1 MKTWHILAAAVI
13 IGTTAAPASAQTIDV
28 RPGGDIRIRID
39 TQAIREASEEIREAM
54 REAFGPHTRLELQ
67 REIGS
72 FTRELAD
79 AIQDLSRDLSRDLGR
94 ELGRDFGRELR
105 GAFQWNAGESWQRN
119 FPASQTDT
127 EKRTFAIGA
136 AGEFDLENL
145 SGDIRIVAGTGRD
158 LTIEITRRA
167 RGRNEAEA
175 RNGLSR
181 VRVETTHRGDR
192 VTAKTVYPN
201 ERQSNYSVS
210 VDYVV
215 TAPAGT
221 RVTARTL
228 SGDISAT
235 AITGELSLNTMSG
248 DVTVTQATHLLSAKT
263 ASGDIVLRE
272 VSAEGALD
280 ASTMSGDVTATMV
293 KARRLNL
300 TTISGTVTAR
310 GAQSSDVKLNSTSGN
325 VVFDGD
331 LAANGRYTFT
341 SHSGNVQLTLDGRT
355 GFTFESSTF
364 TGTVRTDLPLQVNS
378 LGATGRRPARNLRG
392 TFGDGSAMVTATSFS
407 GNVVVLKR

>member
-1 MKTWHILAAAVI
+1 MKTWHILAAAAI
-13 IGTTAAPASAQTIDV
+13 IGTTAAPAAGQTIDV

-39 TQAIREASEEIREAM
+39 TQAIREATEEVR
-54 REAFGPHTRLELQ
+54 
-67 REIGS
+67 
-72 FTRELAD
+72 D
-79 AIQDLSRDLSRDLGR
+79 AILDVTRDLGR
-94 ELGRDFGRELR
+94 EFDREFGRNFGRDFGRDMARELR
-105 GAFQWNAGESWQRN
+105 DAFRWGSGGSWQRN

-145 SGDIRIVAGTGRD
+145 SGDITIVAGTGRD

-167 RGRNEAEA
+167 RGRNDADA
-175 RNGLSR
+175 RSGLAR
-181 VRVETTHRGDR
+181 VRVETAHRGDR

-221 RVTARTL
+221 RITARTL
-228 SGDISAT
+228 SGGISAT
-235 AITGELSLNTMSG
+235 AITGELSVSTMSG
-248 DVTVTQATHLLSAKT
+248 DVTVTRASHLLSAKT
-263 ASGDIVLRE
+263 ASGTITLRD
-272 VSAEGALD
+272 VAAEGALD
-280 ASTMSGDVTATMV
+280 ASTMSGDVTATTV

-310 GAQSSDVKLNSTSGN
+310 GVQASDAKLSSTSGD

-331 LAANGRYTFT
+331 LAAGGRYVFT

-364 TGTVRTDLPLQVNS
+364 TGTVRTDLPLQGTT
-378 LGATGRRPARNLRG
+378 LGAGGRRPARNLRG
-392 TFGDGSAMVTATSFS
+392 TFGDGSATVTATSFS